1 MAFGPSSGSGQAV
14 CISSWQI
21 ILYNNQNDNKM
32 VQVVAGV
39 DIGGT
44 NTIFGLADITGKVIS
59 ESRILTR
66 DYPDI
71 SDFVIALSDGIN
83 KLRKEGHDLIG
94 IGIGAPNAHYY
105 KGTIE
110 LAPNLPWKG
119 VIPLAEMMNK
129 RSGVPVVVT
138 NDANAAAVG
147 EMVFGG
153 AKNMKNFIVLTLGTG
168 LGSGIV
174 INGEV
179 VYGHTA
185 FAGELGHTTVVPG
198 GRECGCGK
206 KGCLETYASASG
218 LVRTVLQLLS
228 EIKNESSMRDI
239 APSALTSKIVAE
251 AAANK
256 DPVAIKAMNYTA
268 EMLGL
273 AIINSVAFSSPEA
286 VFLFGGLT
294 KAGDILFNPVR
305 EYVDKNVM
313 PIFKGTVSILP
324 SGISESNAAVLG
336 AAALAWNELKKQ

>member
-1 MAFGPSSGSGQAV
+1 M
-14 CISSWQI
+14 
-21 ILYNNQNDNKM
+21 K
-32 VQVVAGV
+32 QVVAGV

-44 NTIFGLADITGKVIS
+44 NTIFGLVDKSGKVLS
-59 ESRILTR
+59 EGRILTR

-71 SDFVIALSDGIN
+71 NDFVSALSGAIS
-83 KLRKEGHDLIG
+83 KLVKEDHDLIG

-119 VIPLAEMMNK
+119 IIPLAEMMK
-129 RSGVPVVVT
+129 KKSKIPVVVT

-153 AKNMKNFIVLTLGTG
+153 ARDMKNFIVLTLGTG

-179 VYGHTA
+179 LYGHTA

-218 LVRTVLQLLS
+218 LVRTVLQILCDT
-228 EIKNESSMRDI
+228 KDESSLRDI

-251 AAANK
+251 AASKK
-256 DPVAIKAMNYTA
+256 DIVAVKAMNYTA

-273 AIINSVAFSSPEA
+273 AIINSVVFSSPEA

-313 PIFKGTVSILP
+313 PIFRGTVKILP

-336 AAALAWNELKKQ
+336 AAALGWNELKKQ